1 MSPLCEGRIQTSAS
15 PPQQMAFSGS
25 SKLQAQNLKM
35 FRKPTAKAFGIA
47 AAPLE
52 SRGLAAL
59 PPGASEQITVAQ

>member
-1 MSPLCEGRIQTSAS
+1 
-15 PPQQMAFSGS
+15 MAFSGS

-47 AAPLE
+47 AAPLG

-59 PPGASEQITVAQ
+59 PPGASEQIPVAQ